1 MGSGFLRPFS
11 LLPEQWPWSWDLP
24 ARAGAAPRTPAQ
36 HSLFF
41 LAPEVVDGKGDCNE
55 DQEHSHGNQALH
67 PGLQVPQA
75 WKGRS
80 GGRVLQRA
88 GHSGAASAGGASCPP
103 GLLRGYQP
111 AAGTSGELLGNED
124 PSDP

>member
-24 ARAGAAPRTPAQ
+24 ACAGAAPRAPAQ

-41 LAPEVVDGKGDCNE
+41 LAPEVVHGKGDCNE
-55 DQEHSHGNQALH
+55 DQEHSHGNKALH

-80 GGRVLQRA
+80 GGA
-88 GHSGAASAGGASCPP
+88 GAAAGWAQWGCQCRWGLRPP
-103 GLLRGYQP
+103 G
-111 AAGTSGELLGNED
+111 AG
-124 PSDP
+124 